1 MPSVLCIAG
10 LDPSGYAGLSA
21 DLRALA
27 YLDVHAQ
34 PVISSLTVQN
44 LHSFSEFQ
52 PVPPELITKQLKTI
66 MEDRKPDAIKIGVL
80 GSAEIARI
88 VADFLDGCG
97 APSVVDPVF
106 ASTTG
111 FSFIDD
117 EIAEIYVHDILPVSS
132 LVTPNAHEASILS
145 GISVTDPDTAKEA
158 AKVILDMGAH
168 GVLIKGGHFTSQVG
182 TDIFCD
188 SDGLQMLPSPV
199 VEHKSRGTGC
209 TYSALIAGHLSR
221 GLPLRNSVRMA
232 KDDISRVLD
241 RCSVVTSQEETDL
254 SSELAHV
261 RDELNAA
268 VSRILRIIPVEYIA
282 EVGNNIAYATDDAK
296 SPDEICSLDSRI
308 IIKGPRVATLGTPVF
323 GRRSHVGRVVL
334 AAMAKDRSVRC
345 AMNLKYSENLIVRLR
360 DIELTVGSFDRQG
373 EPESASSMEW
383 GTGKAINDLGY
394 VPDAVFDLGSIGKEP
409 MIRLLARDP
418 QDLIRKLEKIAE
430 K

>member
-27 YLDVHAQ
+27 YLDLHAQ
-34 PVISSLTVQN
+34 PVVSTLTVQN

-52 PVPPELITKQLKTI
+52 PVPPDLIAKQLKTI
-66 MEDRKPDAIKIGVL
+66 MEERNPDAIKVGVL

-88 VADFLDGCG
+88 VADFMDGCG
-97 APSVVDPVF
+97 IPSVVDPVF

-117 EIAEIYVHDILPVSS
+117 EIAEIYIHDILSVCS

-145 GISVTDPDTAKEA
+145 GINVTDPETAKVA
-158 AKVILDMGAH
+158 AGLILDMGAR
-168 GVLIKGGHFTSQVG
+168 GVLIKGGHFKSQVG

-188 SDGLQMLPSPV
+188 SDGIRMLPSPV
-199 VEHKSRGTGC
+199 IEHKSRGTGC

-221 GLPLRNSVRMA
+221 GFNLWDSVRTA

-241 RCSVVTSQEETDL
+241 RCSIKTSLEETDL
-254 SSELAHV
+254 PSELAQA
-261 RDELNAA
+261 REELNMA
-268 VSRILRIIPVEYIA
+268 VSRILRIMPAEYIA
-282 EVGNNIAYATDDAK
+282 EVGNNIAYATEDAK
-296 SPDEICSLDSRI
+296 TPDQICSLDSRFI
-308 IIKGPRVATLGTPVF
+308 LKGNRVATLGTPVF

-345 AMNLKYSENLIVRLR
+345 AMNLKYSEDLIVRFR
-360 DIELTVGSFDRQG
+360 DVGFTVGSFDRQE
-373 EPESASSMEW
+373 EPESSSTMEW

-394 VPDAVFDLGSIGKEP
+394 VPDAVFDLV
-409 MIRLLARDP
+409 L
-418 QDLIRKLEKIAE
+418 
-430 K
+430 